1 MLKNK
6 TYFSFICFFLLFF
19 NCLKAQVIGTIEEI
33 EGEAFYLND
42 NEKILLEPYDD
53 LMINQIINLSN
64 NSKITLSLSDGTV
77 FIFEKESEFTFSEY
91 NDLFSP
97 APSFVINIKKGN
109 FVVETGDIP
118 KISRDKTKILI
129 SNGELILNGTAVSGD
144 LSDSKAD
151 VFLMT
156 DSFGSKGELK
166 LKTANGESIDIA
178 ADSGLQL
185 QGETITPQQVDDQK
199 LAQMQNLK
207 TAIVNVA
214 IVDEEKIEQILQ
226 KKIASGKIDTA
237 ELEQLKTKIL
247 GNKENKL
254 NSIIQNTKENSSL
267 LGAIVNNSKE
277 DQAGKMLEKIMI
289 DKPSITGA
297 VVNEVVSANPEKLE
311 AVTKNNEA
319 LLDNIIKTVVKEAKD
334 DDDNLANIVSKA
346 NPELTNKMMSEIVV
360 SREDLAI
367 QVVAKVSEGNPTKV
381 TQIFQSSQELAT
393 SITEAVAN
401 SVVNNVNGSDDF
413 KKIFKAA
420 DAEVLSK
427 VTASVE
433 KKDATITQKAVAEL
447 LVEDKEALKN
457 VLKKSAI
464 SNSSDLSEKIMKTAI
479 LNGEQNLV
487 KEAVIEIAQGKA
499 KTTNSPTTT
508 QENQSE
514 ADIMVSLS
522 DSLNKSIQAAK
533 EENGNIVLEI
543 EENFTV
549 TLDTVL
555 ASPS

>member
-6 TYFSFICFFLLFF
+6 IYFFIVWVALVFFQPI
-19 NCLKAQVIGTIEEI
+19 KAQVIGTIEEI
-33 EGEAFYLND
+33 EGEAFYVNE

-53 LMINQIINLSN
+53 LMINQIINLTDS
-64 NSKITLSLSDGTV
+64 SKITVSLLDGTV
-77 FIFEKESEFTFSEY
+77 FIFDKESEFSFTEY

-109 FVVETGDIP
+109 FIVETGDIP

-144 LSDSKAD
+144 LSDAKAD

-166 LKTANGESIDIA
+166 LQTANGESIDIA

-185 QGETITPQQVDDQK
+185 QGETITPQQIDDQK
-199 LAQMQNLK
+199 VAQMQNLK

-226 KKIASGKIDTA
+226 KKIASGKIDPA
-237 ELEQLKTKIL
+237 EVEQLKSKIL

-267 LGAIVNNSKE
+267 LGAVVNNSKE
-277 DQAGKMLEKIMI
+277 DQAGKLLEKIMI

-311 AVTKNNEA
+311 AITKNNEA
-319 LLDNIIKTVVKEAKD
+319 LLDNIIKTVVAEAKD
-334 DDDNLANIVSKA
+334 NDDNLANIVSKA
-346 NPELTNKMMSEIVV
+346 NPELTNKMMTEIVD

-367 QVVAKVSEGNPTKV
+367 QVVAKVSEGNPAKV

-420 DAEVLSK
+420 DPEVLSK
-427 VTASVE
+427 VTASVD
-433 KKDATITQKAVAEL
+433 KKDATISQKAVAEL
-447 LVEDKEALKN
+447 LVEDKEAVKN
-457 VLKKSAI
+457 TLKKSANL
-464 SNSSDLSEKIMKTAI
+464 NSSDITEKIMKTAI

-487 KEAVIEIAQGKA
+487 KESLVEIAQEKA
-499 KTTNSPTTT
+499 KTTNTPSTA
-508 QENQSE
+508 QENQTE
-514 ADIMVSLS
+514 TDIMLNLS
-522 DSLNKSIQAAK
+522 DSLNKSLQAAK
-533 EENGNIVLEI
+533 EENENITIEI
-543 EENFTV
+543 EENFAV
-549 TLDTVL
+549 DLDTVL